1 MSLQTVKNRFGI
13 IGNSDVLNR
22 ALDVA
27 VQVAP
32 TDITVLITGESGT
45 GKENMPKIIHYYSSR
60 KHHEYIAVNCGAIPE
75 GTIDSELFGHEKG
88 AFTGATDS
96 RKGYFEVADGGT
108 IFLDEVA
115 ELPLPT
121 QVRLLRVLETGE
133 YMKVGASKV
142 KKTDV
147 RIIAATNEN
156 VQKAIQNG
164 KFREDLFYRLSTVP
178 IYLAPLRERKNDI
191 HLLFRK
197 FSADFAEKY
206 RMPGIRLQSEAVNSL
221 EKYSW
226 PGNIRQLKNVSEQIS
241 VIEKSRDVSD
251 IILRKYLPD
260 IDSSRNLPMVIDGKK
275 EHELISERDILYK
288 VLFEMKQDVTE
299 MKRVIVDLLN
309 NNNLSSIEKNELITK
324 LKSSNTFDNETNF
337 DSSINHPIPF
347 EEKTGN
353 QQDSSYNISYQE
365 SVEIEE
371 SLSLEEREKE
381 LIKKALQKHNGKRKN
396 AAKELGISERTLYRK
411 IKEFEI
417 LK

>member
-206 RMPGIRLQSEAVNSL
+206 RMPGIRLQPEAVNSL

-309 NNNLSSIEKNELITK
+309 NNNLSSNEKNELITK
-324 LKSSNTFDNETNF
+324 LKSSNTFDNESNF
-337 DSSINHPIPF
+337 DNSNNHPIPF